1 MNQART
7 TIRLS
12 PCILFLILVI
22 GTLSPNLSTAAI
34 ITSGDVISPVYDS
47 NDPWF
52 IHFEPELD
60 DLIVGDTTVG
70 SMEINTGSW
79 VQNTDGYIG
88 RNPTASGTVT
98 ITGEGMFFGSRWW
111 NNDYLYVGYS
121 GTGVLN
127 ISAGGH
133 VRSTDGIIGTMAGSS
148 GSVTVSG
155 SGAQFTSLFESD
167 NIYVGY
173 EGEGELLVSD
183 GGNVV
188 TSLSSFIGYQPGSV
202 GYVDVNG
209 TDSLWQTTGGL
220 YVGGGA
226 DSAGGTGSLS
236 IGTGST
242 VEAGSVRIWPTGTL
256 VGEGRLVSDSVLN
269 SGTIKPGNS
278 IGTLTIEGNLTMQP
292 GSTYEVEIDNSG
304 NSDLLSVTG
313 NLDINGGTVKA
324 ASTETVTGTK
334 QYTIINAGNI
344 TGAFDAEDTAMVDS
358 TILLSDDVSF
368 DYGTNTV
375 LMQIQ
380 VRPFDD
386 PSFIQND
393 NQLAVARAFQQ
404 IDNEG
409 DNPITTALQN
419 LDSISEVRD
428 AYDQLCGQTRL
439 HLAPVTVVDT
449 GKFLNTVADRL
460 NYAIQGLSYYEPY
473 NGPLLAMAQPDK
485 SDAYSRMYYTTPYFS
500 TERRTRDIGYQG
512 YEEWVFWGKG
522 YGVFGDR
529 KTENEI
535 PGYDYNIYGTS
546 FGLDSQVSDNF
557 LMGLTAG
564 YSMSFVDSEV
574 DGDESNIKNAH
585 VGIYGSHYA
594 NYLHLDSVFTY
605 SFLEYETERK
615 ISVMN
620 EKIKGDSDGRGING
634 YVEARYDW
642 GNINHWVFQPLA
654 AFQFSLLSLDGYS
667 ESGGTSSLEY
677 DDQSYNSYKGSLG
690 AKLTKELFNRDRSY
704 RESIQLRGRWIHEFG
719 DSSSSMDAHFTSDP
733 GVVFKISDEDIAQD
747 SALLGITFNADIDS
761 YTRFSLGYDAYLN
774 SDGNM
779 HLVSA
784 MLVYRW

>member
-1 MNQART
+1 
-7 TIRLS
+7 
-12 PCILFLILVI
+12 
-22 GTLSPNLSTAAI
+22 LSTAAI
-34 ITSGDVISPVYDS
+34 ITSGDIISPVYDS

-52 IHFEPELD
+52 IHLDPND
-60 DLIVGDTTVG
+60 DLTIGDTAAG
-70 SMEINTGSW
+70 SMEISLGSW

-121 GTGVLN
+121 GTGVLD
-127 ISAGGH
+127 ILAGGH
-133 VRSTDGIIGTMAGSS
+133 VRSIDGIIGMMPDSS

-173 EGEGELLVSD
+173 EGDGELLVSD

-202 GYVDVNG
+202 GTVTVTG

-220 YVGGGA
+220 YVGGGE
-226 DSAGGTGSLS
+226 DVAGGMGLLN
-236 IGTGST
+236 IGTGGT

-256 VGEGRLVSDSVLN
+256 IGEGRLVSGSVSN
-269 SGTIKPGNS
+269 AGTIKPGSS

-292 GSTYEVEIDNSG
+292 DSTYEVEIDNSG

-313 NLDINGGTVKA
+313 NLAINGGTVKA
-324 ASTETVTGTK
+324 VSTETVTGTK

-344 TGAFDAEDTAMVDS
+344 TGAFDAEDTALVDS

-368 DYGTNTV
+368 DYRTDTV

-404 IDNEG
+404 IDNGG

-419 LDSISEVRD
+419 LDSISQVRN

-439 HLAPVTVVDT
+439 HLAPVTAVDT
-449 GKFLNTVADRL
+449 GKFMNTVADRL

-473 NGPLLAMAQPDK
+473 NGPLLAMASPDK

-500 TERRTRDIGYQG
+500 TERRSRDTGYQD

-529 KTENEI
+529 KTESEV

-546 FGLDSQVSDNF
+546 FGLDSQASDNA

-564 YSMSFVDSEV
+564 YSMSFVDSDV
-574 DGDESNIKNAH
+574 AGDESNIKNAH

-594 NYLHLDSVFTY
+594 NYLHIDSIVTY
-605 SFLEYETERK
+605 SFLKYETERK
-615 ISVMN
+615 IYLLN
-620 EKIKGDSDGRGING
+620 EKITGDSDGHGISG

-642 GNINHWVFQPLA
+642 GNINHWVLQPLA
-654 AFQFSLLSLDGYS
+654 AFQFSLLSLDGYN
-667 ESGGTSSLEY
+667 EDGGASSLEY
-677 DDQSYNSYKGSLG
+677 DNQSYSSYKGSLG
-690 AKLTKELFNRDRSY
+690 AKLTQELFNRDRSY

-719 DSSSSMDAHFTSDP
+719 DNNSSMEAHFVSDP
-733 GVVFKISDEDIAQD
+733 DVVFKVSDQDIARD
-747 SALLGITFNADIDS
+747 SALLGISFNADIDN
-761 YTRFSLGYDAYLN
+761 YTRLSLGYDAYLN

-784 MLVYRW
+784 MFVYRW

>member
-7 TIRLS
+7 TSRLS
-12 PCILFLILVI
+12 PCTLLLILVI
-22 GTLSPNLSTAAI
+22 GTFSPNLSTAAI
-34 ITSGDVISPVYDS
+34 ILSGDTISPVYDS

-52 IHFEPELD
+52 IHLEPND
-60 DLIVGDTTVG
+60 DLTIGDTAAG

-79 VQNTDGYIG
+79 VQNVDGYIG

-98 ITGEGMFFGSRWW
+98 VTGEGAFFGSRWW
-111 NNDYLYVGYS
+111 NNEYLYVGYS
-121 GTGVLN
+121 GTGELN
-127 ISAGGH
+127 ILAGGN

-173 EGEGELLVSD
+173 EGDGDMLVSA

-202 GYVDVNG
+202 GNATVTG

-220 YVGGGA
+220 YIGGGA
-226 DSAGGTGSLS
+226 GGAGGTGLLN
-236 IGTGST
+236 IGIGGT
-242 VEAGSVRIWPTGTL
+242 VEAGSVQIWPTGTL
-256 VGEGRLVSDSVLN
+256 SGEGRLVSGSVSN
-269 SGTIKPGNS
+269 AGTIKPGSS

-292 GSTYEVEIDNSG
+292 GGIYEVEIDNSG

-313 NLDINGGTVKA
+313 NLNIDGGTVKA
-324 ASTETVTGTK
+324 VSTETVTGTK

-368 DYGTNTV
+368 DYGTDTV

-386 PSFIQND
+386 PSFVHTD
-393 NQLAVARAFQQ
+393 NQLAIARVFQQ
-404 IDNEG
+404 ISAEG
-409 DNPITTALQN
+409 DNAITTALQN
-419 LDSISEVRD
+419 LDSASQVRD

-439 HLAPVTVVDT
+439 HLAPVTAVDT

-460 NYAIQGLSYYEPY
+460 NYAIQGLSYYGAGG
-473 NGPLLAMAQPDK
+473 GPLLAMAEPDK

-500 TERRTRDIGYQG
+500 TGSRTRDIGYQS

-529 KTENEI
+529 KTESEV
-535 PGYDYNIYGTS
+535 PGYKYTVYGTS
-546 FGLDSQVSDNF
+546 FGLDSQVSDNS

-564 YSMSFVDSEV
+564 YSMSFVDSSV
-574 DGDESNIKNAH
+574 DGDESNIQNTH
-585 VGIYGSHYA
+585 VGIYNSLYA
-594 NYLHLDSVFTY
+594 NYLHLDSIFTY
-605 SFLEYETERK
+605 SFLKYETERK
-615 ISVMN
+615 ISIMN
-620 EKIKGDSDGRGING
+620 EKIKGDSDGRGISG

-642 GNINHWVFQPLA
+642 GNINHWVLQPLA
-654 AFQFSLLSLDGYS
+654 AFQFSLLSLDGYT

-690 AKLTKELFNRDRSY
+690 VKLTQELFSRDRSY

-719 DSSSSMDAHFTSDP
+719 DNNSSLDAHFASDP
-733 GVVFKISDEDIAQD
+733 GVVFEVSDQDIARD

-761 YTRFSLGYDAYLN
+761 YTRLSLGYDAFLN

-784 MLVYRW
+784 MFVYRW